1 MSLSYVH
8 LSLSNTFSNS
18 LTHVIACFAHTC
30 SKLQTLAELEEM
42 KGREEALAQFQKL
55 SMAAKWRELAEQEAA
70 GGVGGKEAAG
80 SDAPAAASQRVSAL
94 SLSVQGGREDDG
106 VSEMPMLSRGGGD
119 SGAAAP
125 SGSSGGGVQG
135 EDAGGGVR
143 VGKGESVLEKF
154 VEGLRPE

>member
-1 MSLSYVH
+1 VTWIH

-18 LTHVIACFAHTC
+18 LAHVLACFAHTC

-42 KGREEALAQFQKL
+42 KGREEALAQIQKL

-70 GGVGGKEAAG
+70 GGAGGKGAAG

-94 SLSVQGGREDDG
+94 SPSVQGGRGDDG
-106 VSEMPMLSRGGGD
+106 VSEMPMLSRGRGD

-125 SGSSGGGVQG
+125 SGSSAGGVQG
-135 EDAGGGVR
+135 EGAGGGVR
-143 VGKGESVLEKF
+143 VGKGESVLEEF
-154 VEGLRPE
+154 VKGLRPE